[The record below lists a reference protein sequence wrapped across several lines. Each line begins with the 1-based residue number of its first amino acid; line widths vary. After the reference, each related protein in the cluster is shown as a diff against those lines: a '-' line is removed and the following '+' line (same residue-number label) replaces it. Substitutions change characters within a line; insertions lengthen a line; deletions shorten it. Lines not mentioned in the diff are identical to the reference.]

1 MITGILTS
9 LSPAQAATG
18 PGTTTVIVAITSVVL
33 IFAVLFFIVNFIK
46 KQRESQRRVKMMTNI
61 DEVTHLYKR
70 RFFDNLFES
79 ELARAKRHN
88 RHLSC
93 AIIQIDHFDKLTEKF
108 GREFIDSVLQDTGE
122 IFTDDTRI
130 HDICAR
136 YNDSSFISL
145 MPETD
150 VESAAYVCKR
160 LRGLIEGSNFV
171 EEGTNKKVRVT
182 VSIGL
187 TSYAENSEDD
197 SITTKDILAKSDK
210 ALQKAKAGGGNQVEM
225 YTAGN

>member
-1 MITGILTS
+1 MNTGILTS
-9 LSPAQAATG
+9 LFPAQAAAE
-18 PGTTTVIVAITSVVL
+18 PGINTVLIAITCTVL
-33 IFAVLFFIVNFIK
+33 ILAIIFFTVNFIK
-46 KQRESQRRVKMMTNI
+46 KQKESQRRVKMMTNI

-93 AIIQIDHFDKLTEKF
+93 AIIEIDNFDKLTEKF

-136 YNDSSFISL
+136 YNDSSFISI

-150 VESAAYVCKR
+150 VESSGYVCKR

-171 EEGTNKKVRVT
+171 EEESNKKVRVT

-187 TSYAENSEDD
+187 TSYEENSGDD
-197 SITTKDILAKSDK
+197 TITTKDILAKADE
-210 ALQKAKAGGGNQVEM
+210 ALQKAKAKGGNQVET
-225 YTAGN
+225 YS

>member
-1 MITGILTS
+1 MITGIPTS
-9 LSPAQAATG
+9 LSQAQASTG
-18 PGTTTVIVAITSVVL
+18 PGINVVVIAITSIVL
-33 IFAVLFFIVNFIK
+33 IIALVSFVVNYIR
-46 KQRESQRRVKMMTNI
+46 KQKESQRRVKMMTNI

-70 RFFDNLFES
+70 KFFDKLFES
-79 ELARAKRHN
+79 ELARAKRHK

-93 AIIQIDHFDKLTEKF
+93 AIIEIDNFNKLTEKF

-136 YNDSSFISL
+136 YNDSSFISI

-150 VESAAYVCKR
+150 VESAHYVCKR

-171 EEGTNKKVRVT
+171 EEETNKKVRIT

-187 TSYAENSEDD
+187 TSHEENSEDE
-197 SITTKDILAKSDK
+197 SITTNAILAKSDK
-210 ALQKAKAGGGNQVEM
+210 ALQKAKASGGNTVEL
-225 YTAGN
+225 YKG

>member
-1 MITGILTS
+1 MNTGILTS
-9 LSPAQAATG
+9 LSLPQAFTD
-18 PGTTTVIVAITSVVL
+18 PGANTVVIAITSIVL
-33 IFAVLFFIVNFIK
+33 IIAIVFFTVNYIK

-93 AIIQIDHFDKLTEKF
+93 AIIEIDNFDKLTEKF

-150 VESAAYVCKR
+150 VDSAGYVCKR
-160 LRGLIEGSNFV
+160 LRGLIEGSNFI
-171 EEGTNKKVRVT
+171 EEETNRKVRVT

-187 TSYAENSEDD
+187 TAYEEDSEDD
-197 SITTKDILAKSDK
+197 TTTTKDILAMSDK
-210 ALQKAKAGGGNQVEM
+210 ALQKAKASGGNTVEL
-225 YTAGN
+225 YKG

>member
-9 LSPAQAATG
+9 LSLAQAATG
-18 PGTTTVIVAITSVVL
+18 PNINTVIIAITSIVL
-33 IFAVLFFIVNFIK
+33 IIAVVFFTVNFIK
-46 KQRESQRRVKMMTNI
+46 KQRESQRRIKMMTNI

-70 RFFDNLFES
+70 KFFDNLFES
-79 ELARAKRHN
+79 ELARAKRHK

-93 AIIQIDHFDKLTEKF
+93 AIIEIDNFDKLTEKF

-136 YNDSSFISL
+136 YNDSSFISI

-150 VESAAYVCKR
+150 VDSSGYVCKR

-171 EEGTNKKVRVT
+171 EEETNKKVRVT

-187 TSYAENSEDD
+187 TSYEENSEDVT
-197 SITTKDILAKSDK
+197 ITTNDILAKADN
-210 ALQKAKAGGGNQVEM
+210 ALQKAKASGGNTVELFKD
-225 YTAGN
+225 